1 MLRKFLNSEIKLIE
15 TTSPIITNYSLD
27 SDEQI
32 YVQSETV
39 NDNCIIVEYVNRKD
53 LCDLIQFGAMQNN
66 GKIEPLQD
74 DKKVEEFRAI
84 VLRTDPFSRYSGMTL
99 GDIIDQRDL
108 KWINQVVK
116 NMTNTYIREKVEYLA
131 KYYKLI

>member
-1 MLRKFLNSEIKLIE
+1 MLRKFLNSEIKIVDTHTIL
-15 TTSPIITNYSLD
+15 N
-27 SDEQI
+27 DENCFYI
-32 YVQSETV
+32 QSERI
-39 NDNCIIVEYVNRKD
+39 NDDCLIVEYVKRED
-53 LCDLIQFGAMQNN
+53 LCDLIPFGAMQNN

-99 GDIIDQRDL
+99 GDIIDQKDL

>member
-1 MLRKFLNSEIKLIE
+1 MLRKFLNSEIRLIDI
-15 TTSPIITNYSLD
+15 SYPDARIFLD
-27 SDEQI
+27 DEEQI
-32 YVQSETV
+32 YVQSEKV
-39 NDNCIIVEYVNRKD
+39 NDNYIIVEYVKRED

-84 VLRTDPFSRYSGMTL
+84 VLRTDPFSRYSGLTL
-99 GDIIDQRDL
+99 GEIIDLRDT
-108 KWINQVVK
+108 KWVNQVVK

-131 KYYKLI
+131 KYYKII